1 MAQTGKGNA
10 EKVLGSALSVPMNI
24 IIGLADLLIA
34 KDVISRE
41 EMVSLLQR
49 MADHSQRHGEHEDMV
64 SVRFV
69 ELVPPRRIVQAVTYE
84 HRFVN
89 AGFEY
94 LKTEDQISITRNE
107 ADGSGYSIW
116 ATPKSPMG
124 LEALLRYD
132 HLKPNSTFDN
142 QVRNRTIAGVSYWFP
157 HQGNVAAALLLDYD
171 GQTFDNFAPAI
182 SKNTRV
188 AVHGLIQF

>member
-64 SVRFV
+64 RMML
-69 ELVPPRRIVQAVTYE
+69 EATLARYQKGPPP
-84 HRFVN
+84 
-89 AGFEY
+89 
-94 LKTEDQISITRNE
+94 
-107 ADGSGYSIW
+107 GSG
-116 ATPKSPMG
+116 
-124 LEALLRYD
+124 
-132 HLKPNSTFDN
+132 H
-142 QVRNRTIAGVSYWFP
+142 
-157 HQGNVAAALLLDYD
+157 
-171 GQTFDNFAPAI
+171 
-182 SKNTRV
+182 
-188 AVHGLIQF
+188 